1 MFSHLVLGCLRD
13 GKPRHG
19 YDVCAELRSRTGMHV
34 NPGNVYREL
43 AKLSLQGMIEA
54 SENPRDAD
62 VRRNPYL
69 ISDRGRREFD
79 GWLRAPATQ
88 SDELSSWLAFLDR
101 VPAPELPGLLERL
114 QERLWLQTKTL
125 TRDREDLLA
134 QARHNGHA
142 SRYDVAIVRS
152 LFQLKQLTAILEF
165 VEELQR
171 SPAIG
176 SSPGIEPPRR
186 PKK

>member
-1 MFSHLVLGCLRD
+1 
-13 GKPRHG
+13 
-19 YDVCAELRSRTGMHV
+19 
-34 NPGNVYREL
+34 
-43 AKLSLQGMIEA
+43 
-54 SENPRDAD
+54 
-62 VRRNPYL
+62 
-69 ISDRGRREFD
+69 
-79 GWLRAPATQ
+79 
-88 SDELSSWLAFLDR
+88 
-101 VPAPELPGLLERL
+101 L

-134 QARHNGHA
+134 QVRQNGHA
-142 SRYDVAIVRS
+142 ARYDVAVVRS

-171 SPAIG
+171 SPEIG